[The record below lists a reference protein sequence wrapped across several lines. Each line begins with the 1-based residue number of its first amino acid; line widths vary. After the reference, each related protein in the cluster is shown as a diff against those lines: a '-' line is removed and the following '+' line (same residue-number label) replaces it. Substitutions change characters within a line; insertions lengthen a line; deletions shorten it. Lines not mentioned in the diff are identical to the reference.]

1 MNPKNSEPPFLKAHP
16 NPTLSQWKKAPKEAQ
31 NFEPLLQKKPW
42 QSVWSQ
48 VLTVS
53 WLRKSCPPP
62 KLTLVFFSQRK
73 WLRYSPLFSF
83 TQCVWIFFFFFFFW
97 DLTVVIGVI
106 GVCSW
111 TQGKWLQ
118 WDLEHVIELEIW
130 YLWVWRR
137 VTMFFCLSL
146 GVPKSSLVKK
156 SMFLYLLCSVLV
168 SLNLFSSF
176 FFLCCCM
183 LIYIY
188 IVFWVLVC
196 GVLLC
201 RFILYR
207 DEDIL
212 GTLHD
217 WLVFGIQWDFI
228 FGLEGI
234 VVLLDV
240 TDYWLD
246 IGDSG
251 CPIGVSLI
259 WNVLMEMVFFL
270 FSLQFSI
277 HAWGL
282 LFALELCCKSYDTMV

>member
-62 KLTLVFFSQRK
+62 KLALVFFSQRK

-83 TQCVWIFFFFFFFW
+83 TQCVWIFFFFW
-97 DLTVVIGVI
+97 DLTVVI

-156 SMFLYLLCSVLV
+156 SMFIFFYLLCSVLV

-176 FFLCCCM
+176 NFLCCCM

-196 GVLLC
+196 GFCFAGSFCTGMRISWALFMTDWFLA
-201 RFILYR
+201 FNGIL
-207 DEDIL
+207 
-212 GTLHD
+212 
-217 WLVFGIQWDFI
+217 F
-228 FGLEGI
+228 
-234 VVLLDV
+234 
-240 TDYWLD
+240 
-246 IGDSG
+246 
-251 CPIGVSLI
+251 
-259 WNVLMEMVFFL
+259 
-270 FSLQFSI
+270 
-277 HAWGL
+277 WG
-282 LFALELCCKSYDTMV
+282 

>member
-1 MNPKNSEPPFLKAHP
+1 MAKRLIPSLNRVLIEKILPPTKTNTGILLPEKVAKV
-16 NPTLSQWKKAPKEAQ
+16 LSTFQFYTMRV
-31 NFEPLLQKKPW
+31 NL
-42 QSVWSQ
+42 
-48 VLTVS
+48 
-53 WLRKSCPPP
+53 
-62 KLTLVFFSQRK
+62 
-73 WLRYSPLFSF
+73 
-83 TQCVWIFFFFFFFW
+83 FFFLGG

-156 SMFLYLLCSVLV
+156 SMFFFFYLLCSVLV

-196 GVLLC
+196 GFCFAGSFCTGMRISWALFMTDWFLA
-201 RFILYR
+201 FNGILF
-207 DEDIL
+207 L
-212 GTLHD
+212 G
-217 WLVFGIQWDFI
+217 
-228 FGLEGI
+228 
-234 VVLLDV
+234 
-240 TDYWLD
+240 
-246 IGDSG
+246 
-251 CPIGVSLI
+251 
-259 WNVLMEMVFFL
+259 
-270 FSLQFSI
+270 
-277 HAWGL
+277 
-282 LFALELCCKSYDTMV
+282 